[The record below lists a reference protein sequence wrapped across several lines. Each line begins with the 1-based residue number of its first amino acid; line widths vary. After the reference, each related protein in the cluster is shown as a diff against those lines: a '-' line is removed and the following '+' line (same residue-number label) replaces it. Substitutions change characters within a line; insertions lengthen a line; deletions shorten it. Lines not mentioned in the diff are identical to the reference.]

1 MMLGSL
7 SYGMRQAAVPVEV
20 YELEE
25 AVQGLRRTDD
35 TPEQLEDLRKK
46 VQYLIALGY
55 KPLHLAAHFD
65 RPLLMQELLKAGASV
80 GDTTHERLT
89 PLHCAA
95 LVGDT
100 RTIGL
105 LLRWGASLMAR
116 DENGLTPLHYAARK
130 NSLALAYLLT
140 PEALR
145 GGGIIGD
152 STDEATFN
160 HSEDAKGK
168 NVQKLTDPPINAQE
182 MAKQS
187 IAAFVNT
194 KTDKGFTA
202 LHFAAMLSTFDSP
215 ELKCLLAHGALVN
228 ERTNEGFTALHFA
241 AQAHSPSATRV
252 LLDSGAILDVR
263 SFGEGLTPLHCA
275 ALTGN
280 AAISYLLPLASIPTT
295 AGLTALHYAAQS
307 ACRDTVWRLLND
319 NPEPLLAY
327 KDALGQ
333 NPLHYAARAGEAANF
348 HMLVRHFGEE
358 SAFDQAHDGFTPLHL
373 AALYGHTKILED
385 FENSALD
392 RAITPC
398 GLTLWHSAALGNQ
411 EKVLFLLT
419 QRNSVSTA
427 PLTATGLTPLDCA
440 AQNGKVKALR
450 FLVPPRPLLSY
461 NYYDSTR
468 RDSLLAQSENVLP
481 ETRDTELIF
490 AAAASCQDVD
500 ILAKFKDQ
508 WMLKIAQW
516 RDSVG
521 RTLLMAALG
530 DQNKRCVKWL
540 LENGLVEIGAQDKF
554 AHDALWWAVNTGCLE
569 FVNIILG
576 AGGIVTPEHVY
587 HAAKNDFTSIAT
599 QLAIKS
605 KFNLTLFR

>member
-1 MMLGSL
+1 MKRTIVIAVSCMMLGSL

-20 YELEE
+20 YQVEE
-25 AVQGLRRTDD
+25 AVQVLRRTDD
-35 TPEQLEDLRKK
+35 TPEQLEDMRKK
-46 VQYLIALGY
+46 VQYLTALGY
-55 KPLHLAAHFD
+55 KPLHLAAHFH
-65 RPLLMQELLKAGASV
+65 RPCLMLELLEAGASV

-95 LVGDT
+95 LVGKT
-100 RTIGL
+100 GAIGL

-130 NSLALAYLLT
+130 NSRALAYLLT

-152 STDEATFN
+152 PTDEATFN
-160 HSEDAKGK
+160 PSEDAKGK
-168 NVQKLTDPPINAQE
+168 NVQQLTDSPINAQE
-182 MAKQS
+182 RAKQS
-187 IAAFVNT
+187 IATFVNT

-202 LHFAAMLSTFDSP
+202 LHY
-215 ELKCLLAHGALVN
+215 
-228 ERTNEGFTALHFA
+228 A
-241 AQAHSPSATRV
+241 AQAHSWEATRL

-263 SFGEGLTPLHCA
+263 TFGEGLTPLHCA
-275 ALTGN
+275 ALARNTL
-280 AAISYLLPLASIPTT
+280 ISDLLPLASIRTT

-307 ACRDTVWRLLND
+307 ACPETICNLLKD
-319 NPEPLLAY
+319 NSEPLLAY

-333 NPLHYAARAGEAANF
+333 TPLHYAARAGRVENF
-348 HMLVRHFGEE
+348 CMLVRHFGHEH
-358 SAFDQAHDGFTPLHL
+358 AFDKALNGFTPLHL
-373 AALYGHTKILED
+373 AALYGRTEILEV

-392 RAITPC
+392 QAITPC
-398 GLTLWHSAALGNQ
+398 GLTLWHCAALGNQ
-411 EKVLFLLT
+411 EQVLFLLT
-419 QRNSVSTA
+419 QRNTASTA

-440 AQNGKVKALR
+440 AQNGKVKAFR
-450 FLVPPRPLLSY
+450 FLDPPRPLLSY
-461 NYYDSTR
+461 HYYDNTR

-508 WMLKIAQW
+508 WVPKIAQW

-569 FVNIILG
+569 LVNIILG
-576 AGGIVTPEHVY
+576 AGGIVTAEHVH
-587 HAAKNDFTSIAT
+587 HAAKNDFTYIAT